1 MDSNIKRPK
10 INLLRFAFISVVLCV
25 VMVVS
30 FSFYGDGFAGIMQKI
45 NESSND
51 MTNMKWVANHLGNL
65 VPGIAIIIF
74 QAVAYCFVED
84 KASAHKEQKWQALIL
99 LVLVYAVLLP
109 YAIGQTEAG
118 VISSIE
124 SSSLWFCTQLIPLII
139 IMTYHSQRCNFLY
152 AEAKKAALEAEIN
165 ATEGNAEETK
175 A

>member
-74 QAVAYCFVED
+74 QAVAD
-84 KASAHKEQKWQALIL
+84 IQIL
-99 LVLVYAVLLP
+99 DNS
-109 YAIGQTEAG
+109 G
-118 VISSIE
+118 
-124 SSSLWFCTQLIPLII
+124 
-139 IMTYHSQRCNFLY
+139 RD
-152 AEAKKAALEAEIN
+152 
-165 ATEGNAEETK
+165 
-175 A
+175 